1 MSVLPTV
8 LNVVLPV
15 FLLASLGFAWVKMGW
30 EYPLEF
36 VTRLSMTLAVPC
48 LIFTAL
54 MQTDIDPA
62 ALSALSVAAIVAYGA
77 VTIGIAALLWAAG
90 LQMRDYLAPLA
101 FGNTG
106 NLGLPLVMFAFGD
119 VGLSYGVVVFAVMAI
134 FSFTFGTWVVAGGGS
149 LLKLVQEPMVAA
161 TILGALFL
169 WQGWETP
176 LFVTNALE
184 LTGQMAIPI
193 MLITVGVAVAGLNP
207 GRIGRAVLLSLAKLA
222 ICTGLAFV
230 IGTWFALDP
239 VALGVLVVQVAT
251 PVAVTSYLIAQK
263 YGADAEAVASLVV
276 VSTLISVVALPL
288 ILAFVI

>member
-1 MSVLPTV
+1 
-8 LNVVLPV
+8 
-15 FLLASLGFAWVKMGW
+15 
-30 EYPLEF
+30 
-36 VTRLSMTLAVPC
+36 
-48 LIFTAL
+48 
-54 MQTDIDPA
+54 
-62 ALSALSVAAIVAYGA
+62 
-77 VTIGIAALLWAAG
+77 
-90 LQMRDYLAPLA
+90 
-101 FGNTG
+101 
-106 NLGLPLVMFAFGD
+106 
-119 VGLSYGVVVFAVMAI
+119 
-134 FSFTFGTWVVAGGGS
+134 
-149 LLKLVQEPMVAA
+149 MVAA

-239 VALGVLVVQVAT
+239 VAFGVLVIQVGT